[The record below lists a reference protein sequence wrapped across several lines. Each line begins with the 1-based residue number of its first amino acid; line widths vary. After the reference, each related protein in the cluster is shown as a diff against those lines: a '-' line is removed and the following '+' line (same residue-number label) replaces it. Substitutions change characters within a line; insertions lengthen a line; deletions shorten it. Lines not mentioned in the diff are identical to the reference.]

1 MPRPYASDHLGPEH
15 NDDVTAAEDSPEVG
29 DVLTAGGIS
38 TNIHVAGPEDAPVVL
53 LLHGSGPGVT
63 AWANWR
69 LTIPALAER
78 FRVIAPDIVGFGF
91 TERPSDVTYDLPTWT
106 SHAVGVLD
114 ALGIQRAHVVGNSFG
129 GSLAMSLAI
138 HHPDRVDRLVLMGAA
153 GVPFELPAGLDAVWG
168 YEPSVD
174 AMEELLEIF
183 AHDRG
188 LVGRDLA
195 ELRYRAS
202 IRPGV
207 QEAFSSMFPAP
218 RQQALDAITHRVED
232 IAAITAPTLIVHG
245 RDDRVIPPSNATDL
259 LALIDDS
266 QAHLFGRCGHWTQI
280 EHADA
285 FNRLVIDFLVEA

>member
-1 MPRPYASDHLGPEH
+1 MI
-15 NDDVTAAEDSPEVG
+15 AA
-29 DVLTAGGIS
+29 AGIT
-38 TNIHVAGPEDAPVVL
+38 TNIHIDGPADAPVVL

-69 LTIPALAER
+69 LTMPALAQQY
-78 FRVIAPDIVGFGF
+78 RVIAPDIVGFGF
-91 TERPSDVTYDLPTWT
+91 TERPEGVAYDLPTWT
-106 SHAVGVLD
+106 RHAVGVLD
-114 ALGIQRAHVVGNSFG
+114 ALDVERAHVIGNSFG
-129 GSLAMSLAI
+129 GSLALSLAI
-138 HHPDRVDRLVLMGAA
+138 HHPARVDRLVLMGAA
-153 GVPFELPAGLDAVWG
+153 GVPFVLTPGLDAVWG

-174 AMEELLEIF
+174 AMEELLGIF
-183 AHDRG
+183 AYDRG

-218 RQQALDAITHRVED
+218 RQRALDAITHGVDE
-232 IAAITAPTLIVHG
+232 ISAITAPTLIVHG

-266 QAHLFGRCGHWTQI
+266 QAHIFGRCGHWTQI

-285 FNRLVIDFLVEA
+285 FNRLVIDFLSER